1 MSDPAKNP
9 FDLLLEQLRVIIREE
24 IAAALERK
32 QPAKLQYTLDEAAT
46 RLNVKPSLLGGKV
59 RAGVLPYHRAGRRI
73 YFTESDL
80 LQIDQLTAVEPKNS
94 NGTS

>member
-1 MSDPAKNP
+1 MSEPVKNP
-9 FDLLLEQLRVIIREE
+9 FDLLLEQFRVIVREE

-32 QPAKLQYTLDEAAT
+32 QPVKLQYTLDEAAK

-59 RAGVLPYHRAGRRI
+59 RAGILPYHRAGRRI

-80 LQIDQLTAVEPKNS
+80 LQIDQLTAVEPKS
-94 NGTS
+94 GNGIS